1 MPTMKEE
8 EMMLRHGAEELS
20 NKQDEYLSSVS
31 PKGKFSAQKVNAL
44 LGALDKVVAL
54 FGEVSPSPRV
64 KDAIKSFPPEVVA
77 KLFAVLEALKQYD
90 GEGDYE
96 MPEPSSLATD
106 DDLVGVM
113 MVLDRLFK
121 DKKFRKFL
129 KKPIEMEM
137 EMKGGEGE
145 GEGMGKGPSVSP
157 EQETELSIMFGED

>member
-8 EMMLRHGAEELS
+8 EMMLRQGAEELS
-20 NKQDEYLSSVS
+20 NKQDEYLSGAS

-54 FGEVSPSPRV
+54 FGGEVAPTPRV
-64 KDAIKSFPPEVVA
+64 KDTIKSFPPEVVA
-77 KLFAVLEALKQYD
+77 KLFAVMEALKDFD

-106 DDLVGVM
+106 DDLVVVM
-113 MVLDRLFK
+113 MVLDKLFK

-129 KKPIEMEM
+129 KKPVEMEM
-137 EMKGGEGE
+137 EMGGGEEE
-145 GEGMGKGPSVSP
+145 GKGMGGPSVSP

>member
-8 EMMLRHGAEELS
+8 EMMLRQGAEELS
-20 NKQDEYLSSVS
+20 NKQDEYLSSAS

-44 LGALDKVVAL
+44 LGALDKVVSL

-77 KLFAVLEALKQYD
+77 KLFAVMEALKQYD
-90 GEGDYE
+90 EEGDYE

-106 DDLVGVM
+106 DDLVVVM
-113 MVLDRLFK
+113 MVLDKLSK

-137 EMKGGEGE
+137 EMGGEE
-145 GEGMGKGPSVSP
+145 EGKGMRGPAVSP

>member
-8 EMMLRHGAEELS
+8 EMMLRQGAEELS
-20 NKQDEYLSSVS
+20 NKQDEYLSSAS

-44 LGALDKVVAL
+44 LGALDKVVSL

-90 GEGDYE
+90 EEGDYE

-106 DDLVGVM
+106 DDLVVVM

-137 EMKGGEGE
+137 EMGGEE
-145 GEGMGKGPSVSP
+145 EGKGMRGPAVSP

>member
-1 MPTMKEE
+1 
-8 EMMLRHGAEELS
+8 LRQGAEELS
-20 NKQDEYLSSVS
+20 NKQDEYLSSAS

-44 LGALDKVVAL
+44 LGALDKVVSL

-77 KLFAVLEALKQYD
+77 KLFAVMEALKQYD
-90 GEGDYE
+90 EEGDYE

-106 DDLVGVM
+106 DDLVVVM
-113 MVLDRLFK
+113 MVLDKLSK

-137 EMKGGEGE
+137 EMGGEE
-145 GEGMGKGPSVSP
+145 EGKGMRGPAVSP